1 MDCRRQNDAIEIALT
16 KKKKKKIDKIS
27 NNGDGKKWKDLGYV

>member
-1 MDCRRQNDAIEIALT
+1 MDCRRQNDAIEIAQT
-16 KKKKKKIDKIS
+16 KKKKMIDKIS